1 MKTMEETK
9 KNMIMYVESDIH
21 ILSEQDEEKEI
32 RAYNLRVHGALGVML
47 MSDIITTDEAKILE
61 DKLAK
66 ARKQAEQH
74 MLNNK

>member
-32 RAYNLRVHGALGVML
+32 RAYNLRVRGALGVML

-61 DKLAK
+61 DKLEK